1 MKIAIFTDCY
11 LDLTGGIVTTINAE
25 KEELER
31 RGNTVYVFSSAYPKG
46 RAERE
51 ELAKKH
57 IYPVPSCKVFGRGA
71 TPIARRPRV
80 IEKWIEKE
88 HPEVREFDIY
98 YIHYEAG
105 CSIAGI
111 RLARKWGVPVAQVMH
126 GREDMGESSLVPW
139 GMRTCVAVMLN
150 MFHSWYLPHS
160 VKVAKDTNQ
169 APTLA
174 RAKMWTLMVNHAN
187 ASDVV
192 ITPSEHFA
200 RLLKEYGVMRPIE
213 VLHHGVPDEMVE
225 RPAEVREKAEGEPL
239 RIIWHSR
246 VSAEKRILPFLEALK
261 KLKHGTYR
269 LDVYGDGVELP
280 QAKMYAA
287 THRLNA
293 KFHGVVGTAEI
304 EEALA
309 SAQLDV
315 LVSYNY
321 DTFGMTLIEAEA
333 RGVPVLIV
341 DPALR
346 EILPRGG
353 YICAQDQSPK
363 AMAEALR
370 GVIEK
375 PESIR
380 EMSKVM
386 LDHREEIRNSVKVDK
401 LLKIFYSIISVEK
414 CSKKSK
420 KLMKKS

>member
-1 MKIAIFTDCY
+1 MTA
-11 LDLTGGIVTTINAE
+11 INAE

-46 RAERE
+46 REERE

-57 IYPVPSCKVFGRGA
+57 IYPVPSCKVIGRGV

-80 IEKWIEKE
+80 IEKWIERE

-111 RLARKWGVPVAQVMH
+111 RLARKWKIPVVQVMH
-126 GREDMGESSLVPW
+126 GREDMGESSLMPW
-139 GMRTCVAVMLN
+139 GTRTCVAAMLN
-150 MFHSWYLPHS
+150 LFHSWYLSHS
-160 VKVAKDTNQ
+160 VEVAKDTNQ

-200 RLLKEYGVMRPIE
+200 RLLKEYGVVRPIE
-213 VLHHGVPDEMVE
+213 VLHHGVPDGMVE
-225 RPAEVREKAEGEPL
+225 RPARVREKAEDEPL

-246 VSAEKRILPFLEALK
+246 VSAEKRVMPFLEALK
-261 KLKHGTYR
+261 WLERGAYR
-269 LDVYGDGVELP
+269 VDVYGEGVELP
-280 QAKMYAA
+280 QAKVYASA
-287 THRLNA
+287 HRLNV
-293 KFHGVVGTAEI
+293 KFYGAVEMGVI
-304 EEALA
+304 EEALE
-309 SAQLDV
+309 SAQLDI

-346 EILPRGG
+346 EIVPRGG
-353 YICAQDQSPK
+353 YICARDQSPK

-370 GVIEK
+370 EVIAR
-375 PESIR
+375 PEFVR
-380 EMSKVM
+380 EMSEAM
-386 LDHREEIRNSVKVDK
+386 LAHREGIRNSVKIDK
-401 LLKIFYSIISVEK
+401 MLEIFQKVIGVEK
-414 CSKKSK
+414 CTKKSLK
-420 KLMKKS
+420 NVRKGLENKAKVV